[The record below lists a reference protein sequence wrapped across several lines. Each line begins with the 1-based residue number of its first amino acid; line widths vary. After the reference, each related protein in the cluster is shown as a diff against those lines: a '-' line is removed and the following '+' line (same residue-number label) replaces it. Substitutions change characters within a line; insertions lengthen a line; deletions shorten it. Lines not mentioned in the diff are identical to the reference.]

1 MIKAVLFDLDNT
13 LIDFLRMKRL
23 SCEAAIDSMIGAGLN
38 ISHEKAIKVLF
49 ELYDKHGMEDKAIF
63 QKFLKKL
70 TGKVNYKILANGIV
84 SYRRVREGFL
94 EPYPNVDY
102 VLLKLKGMGLKLAI
116 VTDAP
121 RLKAWIRLA
130 AMKLSNYFDV
140 VVTFE
145 DTKQHKPSKMPF
157 NAALK
162 QLSLKPE
169 ECLMVG
175 DWPERDIKGAKAIGM
190 RTCFARYGNLKAK
203 KVNADYEI
211 KNIKELLD
219 IVKK

>member
-23 SCEAAIDSMIGAGLN
+23 SCEAAIDAMIGAGLN
-38 ISHEKAIKVLF
+38 VSHENAIKALF

-84 SYRRVREGFL
+84 AYRRVREGFL

-140 VVTFE
+140 VVAFE
-145 DTKQHKPSKMPF
+145 DTKQHKPSKLPF
-157 NAALK
+157 KAALK

-169 ECLMVG
+169 ECLMLG

-190 RTCFARYGNLKAK
+190 KTCFARYGNLKAK